1 MALPTTI
8 ETMLQSV
15 NNLLGTIDGKLRN
28 KANRTELTDGLAL
41 KANKADAMTPEQV
54 ELRIQTIVG
63 SAPDALDT
71 LVELAEALNNDPDFA
86 STVTTQ
92 LAAKATKA
100 ELENALSQLTDAFNQ
115 GAATIGAATSQE

>member
-8 ETMLQSV
+8 EAMLASV

-28 KANRTELTDGLAL
+28 KASKTELTDGLAL
-41 KANKADAMTPEQV
+41 KANKTEAMTPEQV
-54 ELRIQTIVG
+54 EARIQAIVG

-92 LAAKATKA
+92 LAAKATKT
-100 ELENALSQLTDAFNQ
+100 ELENALAQLTNAFNQ
-115 GAATIGAATSQE
+115 GAETISAATPE

>member
-41 KANKADAMTPEQV
+41 KANKTEAMTPEQV
-54 ELRIQTIVG
+54 EQRIQAIVG

-115 GAATIGAATSQE
+115 GAATIGAATPE

>member
-8 ETMLQSV
+8 ETMLTAV

-41 KANKADAMTPEQV
+41 KANKTEAMTPEQV
-54 ELRIQTIVG
+54 ELRIEAIVG

-115 GAATIGAATSQE
+115 GAATIGAATPE

>member
-8 ETMLQSV
+8 ETMLTAV

-28 KANRTELTDGLAL
+28 KASKAELTDGLAL
-41 KANKADAMTPEQV
+41 KANKAETLTPEQV
-54 ELRIQTIVG
+54 ESRIQAIVG

-100 ELENALSQLTDAFNQ
+100 ELENALAQLTDAFNQ
-115 GAATIGAATSQE
+115 GADTISSAT

>member
-8 ETMLQSV
+8 ETMLTAV

-28 KANRTELTDGLAL
+28 KASKTELSDGLAL
-41 KANKADAMTPEQV
+41 KANKAETLTPEQV
-54 ELRIQTIVG
+54 EARIQAIVG

-100 ELENALSQLTDAFNQ
+100 ELENALAQLTDAFNQ
-115 GAATIGAATSQE
+115 GADTISAAIPE

>member
-28 KANRTELTDGLAL
+28 KASKTELSDGLAL
-41 KANKADAMTPEQV
+41 KANKAEAMTPEQV
-54 ELRIQTIVG
+54 ELRIQAIVG

-86 STVTTQ
+86 STVTTS
-92 LAAKATKA
+92 LAAKATRD
-100 ELENALSQLTDAFNQ
+100 ELEGALLQLTDAFNQ
-115 GAATIGAATSQE
+115 GTTTIQNSTSSE